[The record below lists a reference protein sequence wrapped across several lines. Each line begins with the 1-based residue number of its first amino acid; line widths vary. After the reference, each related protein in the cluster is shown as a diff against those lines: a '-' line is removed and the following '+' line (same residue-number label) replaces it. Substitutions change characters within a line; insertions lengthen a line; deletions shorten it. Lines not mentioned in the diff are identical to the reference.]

1 MSLGRRYTR
10 KSTLRA
16 YDFVVLV
23 VSNQFI
29 WKCPSRRIEEHYNR
43 HVTGNHLD
51 VGVGTGYFLDR
62 CQFPLRTPRVALM
75 DLNQSVLEYA
85 SSRIARYKP
94 ETYRRNVLEPISVDA
109 KKFDSVGINYLLH
122 CIPGSIES
130 KAVALDHL
138 KALMNGDAV
147 LFGSTLLQG
156 GASRNWLAK
165 RLMSTYNRKGIFSNQ
180 HDDLDGL
187 KRALSQRFEMFW
199 SKSSVAPQSFQAALE
214 ARQGAPTSPRA
225 AVEPERLEAS
235 RWASCRI
242 LAVAQSQAPEP

>member
-1 MSLGRRYTR
+1 MTVSAEQVEAGQAVYT

-29 WKCPSRRIEEHYNR
+29 WKCPSRRIEEHYNKY
-43 HVTGNHLD
+43 VTANHLD

-62 CQFPLRTPRVALM
+62 CQFPSRTPRVALM

-94 ETYRRNVLEPISVDA
+94 ETYRRNVLEPISIDA

-156 GASRNWLAK
+156 GVSRNWLAK
-165 RLMSTYNRKGIFSNQ
+165 RLMSTYNKKGIFSNQ

-187 KRALSQRFEMFW
+187 KRALSQRFRDVLVE
-199 SKSSVAPQSFQAALE
+199 VVGCAAIFS
-214 ARQGAPTSPRA
+214 GRA
-225 AVEPERLEAS
+225 
-235 RWASCRI
+235 
-242 LAVAQSQAPEP
+242 